1 MSYTLI
7 MSLERELKTFEANKE
22 KLLAEKQGRFVL
34 IKRDKI
40 ISDFASY
47 EDALADGYKRFGNQ
61 EFFIEQVLESGT
73 INSFTRDI

>member
-1 MSYTLI
+1 MSYTLA
-7 MSLERELKTFEANKE
+7 MSLERELKTYEANKK
-22 KLLAEKQGRFVL
+22 KLLAEKRDRFVL
-34 IKRDKI
+34 IKEDKI

-61 EFFIEQVLESGT
+61 EFLVEQVLESRT